1 VEPTLG
7 ESPNARVPGEWFPAL
22 VSTVITLPVALF
34 LFGGAALA
42 PMVCD
47 NCNGAEADRFTDS
60 FNIAIVVFLVGLAVP
75 LPMML
80 ASWCLPWRQRHFL
93 LRRVLATLAPFMV
106 LVAYICFGGLA
117 AWPSDVG

>member
-1 VEPTLG
+1 MEPMLA

-22 VSTVITLPVALF
+22 VSTVITLPVAFL
-34 LFGGAALA
+34 LFGLAGLA
-42 PMVCD
+42 PMACD

-60 FNIAIVVFLVGLAVP
+60 FNIAFVVFLVGLAVS
-75 LPMML
+75 LLMML
-80 ASWCLPWRQRHFL
+80 ASWCLPWRRRHFG

-106 LVAYICFGGLA
+106 LVAYICFGGLM